1 MKRFLSEVFLK
12 TNTHIEDHF
21 ALSKPID
28 PKIKPKTLLD
38 QLKTRQGLK
47 NFIHKLNQKERGR
60 AKILHKL
67 ILMHWCLIYDPSL
80 CDSFKAIDFK
90 NLSGDEWLNTHLFKP
105 YNRYIQ
111 QICYSKEMYETL
123 RLDHILVF
131 SFDRLFVIRKLL
143 VCLFSVVKKIDGLEL
158 YYDNEKVNP
167 KEKENKTKVRLEE
180 KHITEFVSMISFH
193 AQELYAIFKAI
204 LGEMLRFPDKY
215 LETDQ
220 KRDIIKYILKNELEQ
235 IN

>member
-21 ALSKPID
+21 NLSKPID
-28 PKIKPKTLLD
+28 PKIKPKVLLD
-38 QLKTRQGLK
+38 ELKTKQGLK
-47 NFIHKLNQKERGR
+47 NFIHKLNQKERSR

-80 CDSFKAIDFK
+80 CESFKSVDFK
-90 NLSGDEWLNTHLFKP
+90 NVSGDEWLNMHLLKP

-131 SFDRLFVIRKLL
+131 NFDRLFVIRKLL

-158 YYDNEKVNP
+158 YYD
-167 KEKENKTKVRLEE
+167 
-180 KHITEFVSMISFH
+180 H
-193 AQELYAIFKAI
+193 
-204 LGEMLRFPDKY
+204 
-215 LETDQ
+215 
-220 KRDIIKYILKNELEQ
+220 
-235 IN
+235 

>member
-1 MKRFLSEVFLK
+1 M
-12 TNTHIEDHF
+12 
-21 ALSKPID
+21 
-28 PKIKPKTLLD
+28 LLEE
-38 QLKTRQGLK
+38 LKTRQGLK
-47 NFIHKLNQKERGR
+47 NFIHKFNQKERSR

-80 CDSFKAIDFK
+80 CDSFKSIDFK
-90 NLSGDEWLNTHLFKP
+90 NVSGDEWLNMHLLRP
-105 YNRYIQ
+105 YFRYIQ
-111 QICYSKEMYETL
+111 QICYSREMYETL

-131 SFDRLFVIRKLL
+131 NFDRLFVVRKLL

-158 YYDNEKVNP
+158 YYDHEKADP
-167 KEKENKTKVRLEE
+167 AEKERETRTRVRLEE

-215 LETDQ
+215 LETVE
-220 KRDIIKYILKNELEQ
+220 KRDIIKYILKN
-235 IN
+235 